1 MIKHT
6 LSAMLFA
13 ALLIPGSLTAQQAPE
28 RDLTPE
34 MLAAYAEAHVALSL
48 SRDNFQRAL
57 AGTHE
62 GQERDRLM
70 IEMADE
76 TASVLSEHEISAEDY
91 GWITAVISVDEALRE
106 RFETLLAE
114 LSADGVS

>member
-1 MIKHT
+1 MIKYK
-6 LSAMLFA
+6 LIV
-13 ALLIPGSLTAQQAPE
+13 ALLVPGSLAAQPE
-28 RDLTPE
+28 PARDLTPE
-34 MLAAYAEAHVALSL
+34 MLATYTKAHVALGS

-57 AGTHE
+57 AATHE

-70 IEMADE
+70 LEMVDE

-91 GWITAVISVDEALRE
+91 GWITAVISVDETQRE
-106 RFETLLAE
+106 LFETLLVE